1 MTPVVLQNES
11 KTETEI
17 TQSFRFDDVFQHN
30 IVFYKAPA
38 PPLNPSLALT
48 ISHSLSAKF
57 HGLEMA
63 TVPGQLIWEIVKT
76 NNCFLVKQF
85 GRGNAKVQFSK
96 EKNNL
101 CNLNSYKHSGL
112 ANKKTVTIQ
121 PADKEQGV
129 VLATTKTKKQNKPKV
144 SVNKS
149 ILKKEFPRMS
159 KAVANQVV
167 DNYYRPDLKKFAL
180 ARLSV
185 ISKSIRV
192 AKSGAKQRNRQA

>member
-1 MTPVVLQNES
+1 
-11 KTETEI
+11 
-17 TQSFRFDDVFQHN
+17 
-30 IVFYKAPA
+30 
-38 PPLNPSLALT
+38 
-48 ISHSLSAKF
+48 
-57 HGLEMA
+57 MA

-96 EKNNL
+96 ETNNL
-101 CNLNSYKHSGL
+101 CNLNSYKHSGKINNDFLVLIGMIDSDEDTMSWLSGL

-185 ISKSIRV
+185 ISKSLRV